1 MGTPPAVEPVTLLHL
16 THLQRLDYSPLTA
29 YRQTTKN
36 CKRSLYNASRTGY
49 TSSVADKERRRF
61 RVRTREERD
70 GEPGKGGGMR
80 RRLRERPRIRPRVLG
95 YLTEEKETL
104 RQGFAALFVS
114 SVGEL
119 VAGIVLA
126 GIAGT
131 LEELVGLAVLI
142 PAAIGMRGAIFGAM
156 GSRLST
162 SIQTGLFSFS
172 LRRGVLAENVQAA
185 AVLSLVSGVF
195 LAFLARYLS
204 DILGVATEL
213 SVVDYIVIST
223 VGGIVAGAL
232 LLVIT
237 VFVARTSV
245 ARGWDMDNIAAPMLT
260 AAGDILT
267 LPSLVLA
274 AYFIDIPVFSGSLAL
289 VLVVVAVA
297 VTVLGFRLGTQN
309 LGRILAESLPILAI
323 TGTVTILVGVALE
336 ERSEQF
342 TTLLAL
348 SVLLPAFLQEG
359 GALGG
364 ILSSRLSS
372 KIHLGLLAPRG
383 LPPMAA
389 FRDFV
394 LIYTFATGV
403 YLFIGAA
410 SHVLAVALFPD
421 GSSPGLLAMM
431 GISTLAGLI
440 ATTAAVLAAYY
451 GSVASYRLGLDPD
464 TYGIP
469 IITAA
474 VDLLGF
480 MSLIIALII
489 FGLAG

>member
-1 MGTPPAVEPVTLLHL
+1 
-16 THLQRLDYSPLTA
+16 
-29 YRQTTKN
+29 
-36 CKRSLYNASRTGY
+36 
-49 TSSVADKERRRF
+49 
-61 RVRTREERD
+61 
-70 GEPGKGGGMR
+70 MR
-80 RRLRERPRIRPRVLG
+80 RRLRERPRIRPRVYG
-95 YLTEEKETL
+95 YLTEEKESL

-185 AVLSLVSGVF
+185 AILSLVSGVF

-223 VGGIVAGAL
+223 VGGIIAGAL

-274 AYFIDIPVFSGSLAL
+274 AYFIDVPVISGSLAL

-297 VTVLGFRLGTQN
+297 VTVLGFRLGTRN

-323 TGTVTILVGVALE
+323 TGAVTILVGVALE

-389 FRDFV
+389 FRDFA

-480 MSLIIALII
+480 MSLIIALIF